1 MRLSVLLQRLRE
13 HTFKISVILN
23 NTKISSPGPSEQNT
37 NNKLFFSC
45 IFFRYWPAAKMHHSL
60 SQFRHFSTG
69 TFLRSEKKVR
79 IGCASGFWGDTPT
92 SVPQLLK
99 GGQLNYLMFDYL
111 SEVTMSLMTAAKGQL
126 ISKCGNVL
134 LKLIHVLLY
143 NIFVRYFGIS
153 T

>member
-1 MRLSVLLQRLRE
+1 MHRSV
-13 HTFKISVILN
+13 
-23 NTKISSPGPSEQNT
+23 
-37 NNKLFFSC
+37 
-45 IFFRYWPAAKMHHSL
+45 

-126 ISKCGNVL
+126 ISKCSFGVF
-134 LKLIHVLLY
+134 KSPKKPTK
-143 NIFVRYFGIS
+143 IFPGFLP
-153 T
+153 

>member
-1 MRLSVLLQRLRE
+1 
-13 HTFKISVILN
+13 
-23 NTKISSPGPSEQNT
+23 
-37 NNKLFFSC
+37 
-45 IFFRYWPAAKMHHSL
+45 MHRSL

-126 ISKCGNVL
+126 ILICPFGVIVWTKIPTKNLTNFCPRISKGVKSYDKDTL
-134 LKLIHVLLY
+134 
-143 NIFVRYFGIS
+143 
-153 T
+153 